1 MSEIYIKDKWLYQRI
16 EELEKQVSI
25 LREALGQIAY
35 AKLILIEALGQI
47 AYAKLTAYHCED
59 IAKQALQKVGGEG

>member
-1 MSEIYIKDKWLYQRI
+1 MSEIYIEDKWLYQRI

-25 LREALGQIAY
+25 LS
-35 AKLILIEALGQI
+35 EALGQI

>member
-1 MSEIYIKDKWLYQRI
+1 MSKIYIEDKWLYQRI

-25 LREALGQIAY
+25 LSG
-35 AKLILIEALGQI
+35 ALGQI

-59 IAKQALQKVGGEG
+59 IAKQALQKVGGE